1 MSSEDIKYL
10 KSYVL
15 FSHME
20 LKHLEEIS
28 QLLERRSY
36 PAGSTI
42 FYEGEEGQG
51 VYFLKKGRVKA
62 LKSNTE
68 GEEQTLEILQAGDV
82 FVKLFSLVS
91 RNIRLRRLPWRIR
104 MFCSSP

>member
-28 QLLERRSY
+28 QLLERDHTRRQY
-36 PAGSTI
+36 
-42 FYEGEEGQG
+42 Y
-51 VYFLKKGRVKA
+51 
-62 LKSNTE
+62 
-68 GEEQTLEILQAGDV
+68 IL
-82 FVKLFSLVS
+82 
-91 RNIRLRRLPWRIR
+91 
-104 MFCSSP
+104 